1 MISCYTEQFLLIVHH
16 RGLKRLVIYF
26 ASYGHQQSRK
36 VSSFSCVFQPQSVIF
51 LQTKQ
56 KNIYNVLA
64 ASLGY
69 IEVLHGLGFIMK
81 RFLFS

>member
-36 VSSFSCVFQPQSVIF
+36 VSSFSCAFQPLSVIF

-56 KNIYNVLA
+56 KKT
-64 ASLGY
+64 
-69 IEVLHGLGFIMK
+69 FTM
-81 RFLFS
+81 FLQLLSGTLKCFMALVSS